1 MDALRQLQSNTAGLL
16 AQVDESLARWGAPE
30 QHPVWPLLR
39 RTGALPG
46 DAVAGLAG
54 WSPEPW
60 RQQAAAL
67 RAHAAVVAA
76 VGVDLGRLP
85 SWDGRAGDAFAAARR
100 RIGVD
105 TAHRVDRMRADAA
118 HHEELADV
126 LTAGR
131 ASAARALARVAGS
144 AEAVSLVTGITIGTG
159 RGSATAPGMGA
170 GPGFGLG
177 ASGDFGLGPEPA
189 ARAQAAA
196 TIAAEL
202 LAVVDTLLAELEA
215 LVTRGPVVVETTV
228 VAADVPSTATTLRVE
243 L

>member
-1 MDALRQLQSNTAGLL
+1 MDALRRLQSNTAGLL

-67 RAHAAVVAA
+67 RGHVEAVEA
-76 VGVDLGRLP
+76 VGDDLARLP
-85 SWDGRAGDAFAAARR
+85 SWEGRAGDAFAAARQ
-100 RIGVD
+100 RIGGD
-105 TAHRVDRMRADAA
+105 TVSWAARLRADAA
-118 HHEELADV
+118 YHEELADA

-131 ASAARALARVAGS
+131 ASVARELARVAGS
-144 AEAVSLVTGITIGTG
+144 AEAVALVTDVDALAVGGEL
-159 RGSATAPGMGA
+159 MF
-170 GPGFGLG
+170 GPV
-177 ASGDFGLGPEPA
+177 PTV
-189 ARAQAAA
+189 RAQAAA
-196 TIAAEL
+196 TIAAAL
-202 LAVVDTLLAELEA
+202 LAGVDTLLTELDELSA
-215 LVTRGPVVVETTV
+215 RGPLVVETRV
-228 VAADVPSTATTLRVE
+228 VAADIPSTATTLRVE